1 MNLTQKQQDIIVGTL
16 LGDGYLS
23 SNTKNSH
30 LELKQSDEKKE
41 YVFWLQKGLKN
52 LCTATPKQRRDNNQW
67 YVNTRS
73 SPDLTHLRSWFYPKG
88 VKIVPNN
95 IEKILVNPLS
105 LAIWYMDDGTLDY
118 REKDHYAFRLTT
130 HSFTPSDNQRLVDV
144 LRGNFGVDATV
155 QSTLIRGKRY
165 PRIHIGVAGR
175 DQFYNL
181 VHLHILHCFKHK
193 LPPLYLTP
201 QRLGLNDRIA
211 I

>member
-1 MNLTQKQQDIIVGTL
+1 MVGTL

-23 SNTKNSH
+23 SKSKAPH

-41 YVFWLQKGLKN
+41 YVFWLYKELEN
-52 LCTATPKQRRDNNQW
+52 LCTSAPKQRKDNNQW
-67 YVNTRS
+67 YVNTHCS
-73 SPDLTHLRSWFYPKG
+73 SELMHLRYWFYPKG
-88 VKIVPNN
+88 VKIVPRN

-130 HSFTPSDNQRLVDV
+130 HSFTPNDNQRLVSV
-144 LRGNFGVDATV
+144 LNNNFGVDATV

-165 PRIHIGVAGR
+165 PRIHIGVTGR

-181 VHLHILHCFKHK
+181 VQPYILNCFKHWAEQE
-193 LPPLYLTP
+193 LHL
-201 QRLGLNDRIA
+201 
-211 I
+211 

>member
-1 MNLTQKQQDIIVGTL
+1 MNLTQKQKDIMVGTL

-23 SNTKNSH
+23 SKSKDPH

-41 YVFWLQKGLKN
+41 YVFWLYKELEN
-52 LCTATPKQRRDNNQW
+52 LCTSAPKQRKDNNQW
-67 YVNTRS
+67 YVNTHCS
-73 SPDLTHLRSWFYPKG
+73 SELMHLRYWFYPEG
-88 VKIVPNN
+88 VKIVPRN

-130 HSFTPSDNQRLVDV
+130 HSFTPNDNQRLVSV
-144 LRGNFGVDATV
+144 LNNNFEVDATV
-155 QSTLIRGKRY
+155 QSILIRGKRY
-165 PRIHIGVAGR
+165 PRIHIGVMGR

-181 VHLHILHCFKHK
+181 VQPYILNCFKHK

-201 QRLGLNDRIA
+201 QRLGHL
-211 I
+211 